1 MSAFLYA
8 CSVQGIQDFIF
19 QSNVLK
25 EIIGASELVKCVENL
40 AQSDDKIALQKEF
53 GLENEP
59 QIVLAAAGNLRV
71 IFKNEADCAKV
82 VRNLPKF
89 IATKALNCVQAVV
102 RVDLESPNAYKIASK
117 ELERR
122 LKAQRNKPNFPQNFS
137 FALLKQNP
145 KTALPLLANKDTKTD
160 ASTFAKLQAF
170 QIFKQKHPNST
181 SELAKLA
188 NDKGKIAIIYA
199 DGNGL
204 GKIVKT
210 LDERALSEFSF
221 KLDRASKKA
230 FNTACERVK
239 RALNLSTNSINER
252 DKKAIL
258 SDENVNFNSNS
269 SDKNEKEFQIR
280 ELICGG
286 DDLVIICNANIALQL
301 VSEFLDCFEN
311 LTQGIYKEQKLTS
324 CAGIAFCNH
333 KYPIHYALKLA
344 KDLCKRAKI
353 QSKALN
359 SATPPSSL
367 MFHNIQ
373 SSRVQ
378 GFDECVKNEL
388 VLKADTKATLSLDF
402 GAYFLRQ
409 HKAQNGE
416 KLPTIHALLE
426 LVKAF
431 RTPKSPSTRLRE
443 WLSIYESNAELALR
457 ELEQINRIFAAFARE
472 NETKFRALHE
482 DLSLKRL
489 IISKDKCRKT
499 PIYDIIS
506 LLANTKEVF

>member
-1 MSAFLYA
+1 MIKSH
-8 CSVQGIQDFIF
+8 C
-19 QSNVLK
+19 K
-25 EIIGASELVKCVENL
+25 
-40 AQSDDKIALQKEF
+40 KEF
-53 GLENEP
+53 GLENAP

-89 IATKALNCVQAVV
+89 IATKALNCAQAVV

-170 QIFKQKHPNST
+170 EIFKQKHPNST

-210 LDERALSEFSF
+210 LNERALSEFSF

-230 FNTACERVK
+230 FSSACERVK
-239 RALNLSTNSINER
+239 RALNLSTNFN
-252 DKKAIL
+252 DKN
-258 SDENVNFNSNS
+258 SSENANLNNKSVNFSQNLN
-269 SDKNEKEFQIR
+269 DKNEKYFQIR

-301 VSEFLDCFEN
+301 ISEFLDCFEN

-324 CAGIAFCNH
+324 CVGIAFCNH
-333 KYPIHYALKLA
+333 KYLIHYALKLA

-373 SSRVQ
+373 SSCVQ

-388 VLKADTKATLSLDF
+388 VLKADTKAALSLDF

-409 HKAQNGE
+409 HKTQNGE

-431 RTPKSPSTRLRE
+431 RTPKNPATRLRE

-457 ELEQINRIFAAFARE
+457 ELEQINRIFATFASCRRL
-472 NETKFRALHE
+472 TRRCSHTIKALFALHCPSHGGE
-482 DLSLKRL
+482 ASSTAQTDQAVAHRHGAG
-489 IISKDKCRKT
+489 
-499 PIYDIIS
+499 PY
-506 LLANTKEVF
+506 LAADACAPAGQ